1 MRNKFLKVVGVTGF
15 VLLLLAG
22 TFEGLLRLLIPS
34 PPFSSLFSFRPHMT
48 LKMTPNIRGVS
59 KNGVHSTNAFGMRGN
74 EPPKNWNDTKT
85 ILAVGGSTTQCF
97 FLDDQKIW
105 SQVLQRELEKNGAK
119 VWVGNAGIDGHS
131 TRSHVLLMEDLLPQ
145 IKPKMVVALV
155 GINDMLI
162 SLSEDVR
169 FQKNRFDRRSIKSIL
184 YSKSKLFQVIYTW
197 KLILWD
203 QVQVTQANAHLTLK
217 ETPFDP
223 KTETLPANLRDLI
236 PTISEFENNLKAM
249 AQLARDQN
257 VKLVFM
263 TQPSLFDDTDHWRR
277 VEGNFYWIK
286 KAKHNMSAATYWRLL
301 NEYNQV
307 TLKVCREENLECL
320 DVASFIPH
328 REDMFYDAVHFTELG
343 SERVGLLLAEFL
355 LPSVR

>member
-1 MRNKFLKVVGVTGF
+1 MFKKFLKIGGGVVL
-15 VLLLLAG
+15 VLLTLAAV
-22 TFEGLLRLLIPS
+22 FEFLLRLLIPS
-34 PPFSSLFSFRPHMT
+34 PPFSSLFNFRPHMN
-48 LKMTPNIRGVS
+48 LKMTPNIRGVA
-59 KNGVHSTNAFGMRGN
+59 KNGVQSTNAFGMRGD
-74 EPPKNWNDTKT
+74 EPPKNWNETTT

-105 SQVLQRELEKNGAK
+105 TNVLQRTLEKNGAK

-145 IKPKMVVALV
+145 IKPKIVVALV

-184 YSKSKLFQVIYTW
+184 YAKSKLFQVIYTW

-203 QVQVTQANAHLTLK
+203 QVQVTQANAHLTLV
-217 ETPFDP
+217 EAPFDP
-223 KTETLPANLRDLI
+223 KTESLPKDLHDLI
-236 PTISEFENNLKAM
+236 PTLPEFENNLKAM
-249 AQLARDQN
+249 AQLARAQN
-257 VKLVFM
+257 VKLVLM
-263 TQPSLFDDTDHWRR
+263 TQPSLFDDNDHWRH
-277 VEGNFYWIK
+277 VQGNFYWIK
-286 KAKHNMSAATYWRLL
+286 KAKHDMSAATYWRLL
-301 NEYNQV
+301 NEYNQA

-328 REDMFYDAVHFTELG
+328 REDMFYDAVHLTELG

-355 LPSVR
+355 SVGVR

>member
-1 MRNKFLKVVGVTGF
+1 MGKFFLVLFGVMFG
-15 VLLLLAG
+15 LALV
-22 TFEGLLRLLIPS
+22 FELVLRLLIPS
-34 PPFSSLFSFRPHMT
+34 PPFSSLFNFRPHMK
-48 LKMTPNIRGVS
+48 LELQPNIRGVA
-59 KNGVHSTNAFGMRGN
+59 KKGVHSTNVFGMRGV
-74 EPPKNWNDTKT
+74 EPPKKWQEANT

-105 SQVLQRELEKNGAK
+105 TNILQRELEKKGAN

-145 IKPKMVVALV
+145 IKPNIVVALV
-155 GINDMLI
+155 GINDLLI

-184 YSKSKLFQVIYTW
+184 YAKSKLFQVIYTW

-223 KTETLPANLRDLI
+223 KNETLPADLHTLI
-236 PTISEFENNLKAM
+236 PTITEFEKNLKAM
-249 AQLARDQN
+249 AEVSRAQH
-257 VKLVFM
+257 VKLILM
-263 TQPSLFDDTDHWRR
+263 TQPSLFDDTEHWRH

-286 KAKHNMSAATYWRLL
+286 KAKHEMSAATYWRLL
-301 NEYNQV
+301 NEYNQA
-307 TLKVCREENLECL
+307 TLRVCQEEKLECL
-320 DVASFIPH
+320 DLASFIPH
-328 REDMFYDAVHFTELG
+328 REDMFYDAVHLTELG

-355 LPSVR
+355 SKSVH